1 MRIEP
6 PSSETASPHLHART
20 LARRW
25 LGLAVSSLL
34 LSGLLAL
41 LLAAAR
47 TPFLDSLVA
56 DPLFFRRGLVVHVDL
71 ALLVWIYA
79 CVAALFAL
87 VPARRAPG
95 LGARI
100 SPAFGLAGVMLLVA
114 AAGAGGSKPVLSNY
128 VPVIDHPLF
137 LAGLATFAF
146 GVVLAFA
153 DRRLIPSSEA
163 QRGIADLP
171 DAARVALRTAALA
184 VFAALLCFAGSW
196 VSTSRTLGPEA
207 YYEHLFWGGGHVL
220 QVASVAAMC
229 GAWLTL
235 QQPLSTREILPR
247 RVASLLLGA
256 LLLPAL
262 LSPLL
267 ALQGPMSPW
276 YRVGFTRLMQWGI
289 FPATLVVM
297 VACTVALVRAKAR
310 LSDGRVLGFVTSAS
324 LTLLGFG
331 IGAMI
336 RGPNTMVP
344 AHYHAAIGAV
354 TASFMAVAY
363 PILPRLGIRV
373 AWPRLSRVQPVV
385 FGIGQAI
392 FALGFG
398 IAGHF
403 GMGRKVYGAEQL
415 HRSLPETIGLAV
427 MGTGGLVAAVGGI
440 AFLTI
445 FLASW
450 RRASAA
456 EAAGRSE
463 AWIPENGCTPSRS

>member
-1 MRIEP
+1 M
-6 PSSETASPHLHART
+6 
-20 LARRW
+20 LA
-25 LGLAVSSLL
+25 ASSLL

-87 VPARRAPG
+87 VPARSAPG
-95 LGARI
+95 VGARI
-100 SPAFGLAGVMLLVA
+100 SPAFGLAGVMLLVVS
-114 AAGAGGSKPVLSNY
+114 AGADGSKPILANY

-153 DRRLIPSSEA
+153 DRRLLPSSETR
-163 QRGIADLP
+163 RGIVDLP
-171 DAARVALRTAALA
+171 DSARVALRTAALA

-196 VSTSRTLGPEA
+196 VATSRNLSPEA
-207 YYEHLFWGGGHVL
+207 YYENLSWGGGHVL

-229 GAWLTL
+229 SAWLL
-235 QQPLSTREILPR
+235 LLQPLVPREILSR
-247 RVASLLLGA
+247 RIASLLFGA
-256 LLLPAL
+256 LLIPAL
-262 LSPLL
+262 LAPLL
-267 ALQGPMSPW
+267 ALQGPSSPW
-276 YRVGFTRLMQWGI
+276 YRIGFTRLMQWGI
-289 FPATLVVM
+289 FPMTLVVM
-297 VACTVALVRAKAR
+297 VMCTAALLRAKAR

-331 IGAMI
+331 LGAMI
-336 RGPNTMVP
+336 RGSNTMVP

-354 TASFMAVAY
+354 TASFMAAAY

-373 AWPRLSRVQPVV
+373 AWPRIARVQPLV
-385 FGIGQAI
+385 FGVGQAI

-398 IAGHF
+398 IAGFF
-403 GMGRKVYGAEQL
+403 GMSRKIYGAEQL
-415 HRSLPETIGLAV
+415 ERSLPESIGLAV
-427 MGTGGLVAAVGGI
+427 MGAGGLVAAAGGI

-450 RRASAA
+450 RRAAA
-456 EAAGRSE
+456 REAAGRSE
-463 AWIPENGCTPSRS
+463 AWIPETGSTPSRS